1 MKDFTMLDPF
11 PLILAKPRR
20 LAKGRLPIKKGFVP
34 LYSRPEGKTKGVKT
48 LQSIIN
54 IILILNESEKGV
66 IHKMAIH
73 KLLWGV

>member
-1 MKDFTMLDPF
+1 MLDPF
-11 PLILAKPRR
+11 PLILSKPIW
-20 LAKGRLPIKKGFVP
+20 LGTGRLCVTKNFVP

-73 KLLWGV
+73 KLI